1 MVEVATRYGIVRM
14 KVASLN
20 GRITNA
26 KPEFD
31 DCASLA
37 AAAAEAGQSLTLAE
51 VQRSATTVFW
61 AQHDA

>member
-1 MVEVATRYGIVRM
+1 MVEVATRFGIVRV

-37 AAAAEAGQSLTLAE
+37 AAAEAGQSLTLAE
-51 VQRSATTVFW
+51 VQRAATTAFW